1 MTKLTMRRIFLALFA
16 CALAV
21 TSFGAAQ
28 AQSPFSP
35 AIRVNDRAITY
46 YEIDQRIML
55 MEALSAPG
63 DLPKEARK
71 QLIEDRLKLDAAFA
85 IGVNIT
91 EEMITAGIKDFAG
104 RAKMTPEK
112 FMDYLASKGVARQ
125 TFEDFLFSGLAWRE
139 VVRAKFASRL
149 AVTDEDIDKAQR
161 ALANNSST
169 QVLLS
174 EIFIPVPQG
183 REDEAM
189 ELALLIQKDQTFAG
203 FAANAK
209 RYSRGRTREQG
220 GKINWMPL
228 TNLPPQLRPVIM
240 ALKPAEITQPLP
252 VQGALALFQMRS
264 VGESAYRAPAIAA
277 IEYAALRIAGGHT
290 PEALTSAQKI
300 MDQADTC
307 DDLYGLVQGQPEE
320 NLTRVTLK
328 PGEIPRDIALELAKM
343 DKGEFSTALTRNDG
357 QTLMLL
363 MMCGR
368 TPALTE
374 DASREEL
381 TAQLRNRRAEALAN
395 GYLEQLRADARII
408 EE

>member
-1 MTKLTMRRIFLALFA
+1 MTMRRIFLALFA

-161 ALANNSST
+161 ALA
-169 QVLLS
+169 
-174 EIFIPVPQG
+174 
-183 REDEAM
+183 
-189 ELALLIQKDQTFAG
+189 
-203 FAANAK
+203 
-209 RYSRGRTREQG
+209 
-220 GKINWMPL
+220 
-228 TNLPPQLRPVIM
+228 
-240 ALKPAEITQPLP
+240 
-252 VQGALALFQMRS
+252 
-264 VGESAYRAPAIAA
+264 
-277 IEYAALRIAGGHT
+277 
-290 PEALTSAQKI
+290 
-300 MDQADTC
+300 
-307 DDLYGLVQGQPEE
+307 
-320 NLTRVTLK
+320 
-328 PGEIPRDIALELAKM
+328 
-343 DKGEFSTALTRNDG
+343 
-357 QTLMLL
+357 
-363 MMCGR
+363 
-368 TPALTE
+368 
-374 DASREEL
+374 
-381 TAQLRNRRAEALAN
+381 
-395 GYLEQLRADARII
+395 
-408 EE
+408 